1 MAGVSQNYHETVD
14 PAVQADEAT
23 ITMATTNKALIPAS
37 RFAML
42 GTQFFNRIGRKL
54 RIRAFGK
61 ITTAATP
68 GNFTGAILFG
78 TGADANGTSLG
89 ATAAVALTANQTNLS
104 WEMECDIHCRAVGSA
119 GALFCTGRWLFN
131 NGVIANTL
139 QPLLI
144 PASAAVV
151 TSSLDLTGTSIP
163 SLQALRSG
171 STVETITVQDYDI
184 SPLN

>member
-1 MAGVSQNYHETVD
+1 MAGLSQNYHETID
-14 PAVQADEAT
+14 PAVFGDEGA
-23 ITMATTNKALIPAS
+23 ITLASTNKALIPVS
-37 RFAML
+37 RYNL
-42 GTQFFNRIGRKL
+42 GTQFFCKTGRKL

-89 ATAAVALTANQTNLS
+89 ATATIALTASQTNLS
-104 WEMECDIHCRAVGSA
+104 WEMEAYIHCRSI
-119 GALFCTGRWLFN
+119 GATGTLFCTGRWLFN
-131 NGVIANTL
+131 NAVVANTL

-151 TSSLDLTGTSIP
+151 SGSLDLTGTSIP

-171 STVETITVQDYDI
+171 STAETMTVQDYDI
-184 SPLN
+184 SPMN